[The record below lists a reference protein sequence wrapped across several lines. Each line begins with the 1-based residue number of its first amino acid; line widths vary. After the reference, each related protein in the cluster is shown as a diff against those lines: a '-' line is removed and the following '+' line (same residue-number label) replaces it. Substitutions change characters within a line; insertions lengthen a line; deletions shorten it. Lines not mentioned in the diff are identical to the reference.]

1 MPLNTRTHRTSQ
13 EGQAVVELAIILPV
27 LLILLLSIWQMG
39 VVYDKWQN
47 LNGAAREGARAAVVA
62 QPGQEMSDARA
73 AANAAVAGQLNLSS
87 FTLRST
93 TVSGTAYY
101 TATACSP
108 YAVNILGIVVKSGS
122 LCRDATMR
130 VE

>member
-1 MPLNTRTHRTSQ
+1 VPLNTRTHRTSQ

-47 LNGAAREGARAAVVA
+47 LNGAARDGARAAVVA

-108 YAVNILGIVVKSGS
+108 YAVNILGIVVKSGN

>member
-108 YAVNILGIVVKSGS
+108 YAVNILGIVVKSGN

>member
-1 MPLNTRTHRTSQ
+1 MRNLSIRSREQ
-13 EGQAVVELAIILPV
+13 QGQAVVEMAIILPV
-27 LLILLLSIWQMG
+27 LLILLLSIWQFG

-62 QPGQEMSDARA
+62 PSGQELSSARA
-73 AANAAVAGQLNLSS
+73 AANAAVAGQLTISS
-87 FTLRST
+87 FSLNAT
-93 TVSGTAYY
+93 TIDGTAYY
-101 TATACSP
+101 RANACTP
-108 YAVNILGIVVKSGS
+108 YSVNVLGIVVKSGQ